1 MKTINSILHFDLR
14 PWLDKNNKPEDYY
27 FPELRLTPSI
37 QEEFITHFSTEFS
50 IPAFSIKIK
59 YYQRLIDNSITDFLN
74 GIISETENESDN
86 LIAFKLKKANGK
98 IKSLLTEIN
107 DLILLKDYD
116 LNLIASK
123 HSDFSTDRLQKEATY
138 IFQYMLTTLIKCYLE
153 IQSHFSTHIH
163 KDDILGIA
171 DIYSLILN
179 RPASEYIFIREIQ
192 SVSIAPV
199 ELKKKTKNSECLSF
213 TYTKLQK
220 ESPNLNNL
228 FNSLKFALTT
238 LKAGIIVGSG
248 SASFEIIR
256 DLVEKLP
263 FMITPRWLKTKCQ
276 PIAIR
281 NVVEFLIAVIGK
293 TETYN
298 KSYDIG
304 GPNVLSYKEMLLR
317 FAKIRGL
324 KRRIVIVPVMTPKI
338 SSYWL
343 YFVTSTSYAL
353 AKNLVNS
360 MKIEVICKPNNL
372 AMLLGIKLIDYDTSI
387 QLAFDKIE
395 QNQVLSSWKDA
406 QTSDII
412 SKGISKFI
420 EVPVNGCFKD
430 IRKMKVENCDV
441 SLDKIWAIGGKTGWY
456 YGNWLWEVRGFLDQI
471 AGGVGMRRGRKSAT
485 EIYSGEAL
493 DFWRVLIANKEEK
506 RLLLYAEMKL
516 PGEAWQ
522 EFKIDENNML
532 IQTAPFRPLGLLG
545 RLYWYS
551 VLPFH
556 GLIFKGMINKIAAIN

>member
-1 MKTINSILHFDLR
+1 MKILLTGATGYIAQRLLPVLLENGHEVICCVR
-14 PWLDKNNKPEDYY
+14 DKNRFNTKNY
-27 FPELRLTPSI
+27 LTSNLSVI
-37 QEEFITHFSTEFS
+37 E
-50 IPAFSIKIK
+50 A
-59 YYQRLIDNSITDFLN
+59 DFLKAESLQQIPTDIDVAYYLIHSMSTQN
-74 GIISETENESDN
+74 VDFEDMEAVCATNFKKRIEETNAKQVIYLSGISNADE
-86 LIAFKLKKANGK
+86 L
-98 IKSLLTEIN
+98 
-107 DLILLKDYD
+107 
-116 LNLIASK
+116 SK
-123 HSDFSTDRLQKEATY
+123 HLSSRK
-138 IFQYMLTTLIKCYLE
+138 
-153 IQSHFSTHIH
+153 
-163 KDDILGIA
+163 
-171 DIYSLILN
+171 N
-179 RPASEYIFIREIQ
+179 
-192 SVSIAPV
+192 V
-199 ELKKKTKNSECLSF
+199 ETVLSG
-213 TYTKLQK
+213 
-220 ESPNLNNL
+220 SN
-228 FNSLKFALTT
+228 FALTT

-298 KSYDIG
+298 NSYDIG
-304 GPNVLSYKEMLLR
+304 GPDVLSYKEMLLQ

-353 AKNLVNS
+353 AKNLVDS
-360 MKIEVICKPNNL
+360 MKVEVICKPNDL
-372 AMLLGIKLIDYDTSI
+372 AMLLGIKLIDYRTSI
-387 QLAFDKIE
+387 KLAFDKIE

-406 QTSDII
+406 QTSDIF
-412 SKGISKFI
+412 SKGFSRFI

-430 IRKMKVENCDV
+430 IRTITVENSHT

-456 YGNWLWEVRGFLDQI
+456 YGNWLWEIRGLLDQI
-471 AGGVGMRRGRKSAT
+471 AGGVGMRRGRRSAT
-485 EIYSGEAL
+485 EIFSGDAL

-516 PGEAWQ
+516 PGEAWL
-522 EFKIDENNML
+522 EFKIDENNCL
-532 IQTAPFRPLGLLG
+532 TQTATFRPLGLFG

-556 GLIFKGMINKIAAIN
+556 GLIFKGMINKIADR